1 MNLYSILFISILI
14 LGVLFL
20 IFRPTKGWW
29 YQWKAQAPPREKV
42 ILEDILK
49 LLFNSSKDG
58 NSKSVRALVK
68 ELPFNESQVLKVL
81 RGMEDNDLVQLLHS
95 DIRLTDKG
103 TDYALRIIRAHRLW
117 ERYLSEKTGYDKR
130 EWHKLAEK
138 AEHSLTEEDLERL
151 SKELKKPLFDPHGSP
166 IPYDSKSIPAL
177 EGSPLISFS
186 AGDYVRIVHIQDEP
200 ETIYQ
205 QILAEKIHIGSQV
218 EIKELNDK
226 YVLFHSEGKN
236 HKLELMVANALT
248 VKPIE
253 EAEII
258 TEQMYR
264 LSSLKAGETGV
275 ILGISKESRGE
286 NRRRLLDMG
295 FVRGTEVTATNIS
308 PMGDPIAYTVR
319 ETLIALRNE
328 QAQYILIN
336 KLNEND
342 AK

>member
-1 MNLYSILFISILI
+1 MSLYSVLFISAFI
-14 LGVLFL
+14 LGVLYL
-20 IFRPTKGWW
+20 VFRPAKGWW
-29 YQWKAQAPPREKV
+29 YRWKAQSPPREKV

-58 NSKSVRALVK
+58 NSKSIRSLVK
-68 ELPFNESQVLKVL
+68 ELPFNESEVLKVL
-81 RGMEDNDLVQLLHS
+81 KDMETNELVQLLHS
-95 DIRLTDKG
+95 DIRLTEKG

-130 EWHKLAEK
+130 DWHKLAEK

-166 IPYDSKSIPAL
+166 IPYEGKNIPTL
-177 EGSPLISFS
+177 EGDSLIHFS
-186 AGDYVRIVHIQDEP
+186 VGDYVRIVHIQDEP

-226 YVLFHSEGKN
+226 YIVFHSEGKD
-236 HKLELMVANALT
+236 HTLELMVANTLT
-248 VKPIE
+248 ARPLE
-253 EAEII
+253 ETEII
-258 TEQMYR
+258 TEQMHR
-264 LSSLKAGETGV
+264 LSSLKAGERGV

-295 FVRGTEVTATNIS
+295 FVRGTEITATNVS

-336 KLNEND
+336 KLDEND
-342 AK
+342 TK